1 MNRVDGYHL
10 KNVDPMYRVACHVMD
25 KRYDAMNMV
34 TIDIPLDPIKAYLK
48 DAKRR
53 GHNLS
58 HLAVII
64 AAYVR
69 VVSEFPGL
77 NRFIMNK
84 EPYAHKEIKVAMVV
98 LKDGSMEDHG
108 TMSKVTFE
116 PTDTIFQVEEKM
128 AAYIQENRTSQD
140 NGTEKLVR
148 FFTSLPGLLR
158 FGVPLVKWMDR
169 HNILPKTV
177 VDFSPFHATLL
188 ITNLA
193 SIRTNHIFHH
203 VYEFGTT
210 SVGMALGNPRYV
222 TKMKQGEV
230 VFERCM
236 PIGVVMDERIA
247 SGSYFALAFRRLRH
261 YLEDPTTL
269 ETPPEKVNYDS

>member
-158 FGVPLVKWMDR
+158 FGIPLVKWMDR

>member
-10 KNVDPMYRVACHVMD
+10 KNVDPMYREACHVMD

-158 FGVPLVKWMDR
+158 FGIPLVKWMDR